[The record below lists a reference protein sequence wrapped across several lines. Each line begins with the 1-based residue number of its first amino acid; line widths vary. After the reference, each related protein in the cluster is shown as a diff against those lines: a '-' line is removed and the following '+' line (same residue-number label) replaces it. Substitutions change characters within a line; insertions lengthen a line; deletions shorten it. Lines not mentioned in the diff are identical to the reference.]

1 MQILRKPINRNTAK
15 ARPIT
20 PTKGEVTMITLDTE
34 PTRQQLDDR
43 SFWDNLPPDGAEY
56 DGFTYVPIYS
66 ILRNG
71 EPMDFKTDDGKT
83 LINSFPYELAIKEMQ
98 RLSKKYDNITLKITG
113 YSQSL
118 VRMDRRLTA

>member
-1 MQILRKPINRNTAK
+1 M
-15 ARPIT
+15 
-20 PTKGEVTMITLDTE
+20 TLDTK

-43 SFWDNLPPDGAEY
+43 AFWDSLPPDGAEY

-71 EPMDFKTDDGKT
+71 EPIDFKTDDGKT
-83 LINSFPYELAIKEMQ
+83 LMNSFPYELAVKEMEH
-98 RLSKKYDNITLKITG
+98 LSKQHDNITLKITG

>member
-1 MQILRKPINRNTAK
+1 M
-15 ARPIT
+15 
-20 PTKGEVTMITLDTE
+20 MILDTE

-43 SFWDNLPPDGAEY
+43 AFWDNLPPDGAEY

-66 ILRNG
+66 ILHNG
-71 EPMDFKTDDGKT
+71 EPIDFKTDDGKT
-83 LINSFPYELAIKEMQ
+83 LMNSFPYELAIKEKQ
-98 RLSKKYDNITLKITG
+98 RLSKKHDNITLKITG